1 MSDKIVVN
9 TKVKNRLYKN
19 NSWYGVTVEPTY
31 ALYSLVETLSKYLYQ
46 NLLVQKFC
54 RGHLVAE
61 PDLYTSCADEK
72 SALEFVAFANSW
84 FLTLAMFATVVYTMM
99 ALSWSEKAGK
109 RRKPLLYLPLVGM
122 LLECGFAA
130 LQSYYWHWPVS
141 ITLILYVLVQVFFGG
156 RVCFAQTVYLYL
168 TDITNK
174 TNRTARYGVI
184 IAIRYF
190 CLPIAYGISGLLMKS
205 IGFFYS
211 FFLCFVLT
219 IIAILFSL
227 VLIRDVSVPVKE
239 KLTFWHMIN
248 PMNCVESVKVMCKKR
263 PQNKTAI
270 ILMLLLSYMLFS
282 FTNEGELSV
291 IFLYFRARFQWDERY
306 IGFYLAYKLFGMC
319 VGTTICSI
327 LLSKYFK
334 LEDSTIGILIAI
346 TKIIGAICF
355 LFAAE
360 NWQLYIIPLIDLYLA
375 GGITVTRSFA
385 TKMLTSNEYGHFAA
399 LCSVSKITTPL
410 GNFLY
415 NFTFAKTVTLFPSG
429 FFLISV
435 ILSLLILFLICIS
448 HWLYK
453 KHDSKTHEDTL
464 IS

>member
-282 FTNEGELSV
+282 FTNEGSFIFKSERNFFSYIKSIIGYFLFFVFLFFTGELSV

-319 VGTTICSI
+319 VGKV
-327 LLSKYFK
+327 LQKYF
-334 LEDSTIGILIAI
+334 
-346 TKIIGAICF
+346 IIFKNETF
-355 LFAAE
+355 L
-360 NWQLYIIPLIDLYLA
+360 
-375 GGITVTRSFA
+375 
-385 TKMLTSNEYGHFAA
+385 
-399 LCSVSKITTPL
+399 
-410 GNFLY
+410 
-415 NFTFAKTVTLFPSG
+415 TFPTDFIK
-429 FFLISV
+429 
-435 ILSLLILFLICIS
+435 
-448 HWLYK
+448 
-453 KHDSKTHEDTL
+453 
-464 IS
+464 